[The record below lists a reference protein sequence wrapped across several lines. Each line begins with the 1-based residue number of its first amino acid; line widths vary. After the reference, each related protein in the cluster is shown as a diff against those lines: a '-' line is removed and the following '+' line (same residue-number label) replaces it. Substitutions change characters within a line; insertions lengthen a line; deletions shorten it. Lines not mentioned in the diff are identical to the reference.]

1 MRVVA
6 VWHWQAAWCHSFVR
20 GRRCIAPS
28 EETVSG
34 ERLSTQIIGAIN
46 FLTLKLQVLKVP
58 CLTSEN
64 NPLYCH
70 WYTKLNTFWNAAI
83 QKPKDSLYGHGP
95 W

>member
-1 MRVVA
+1 MDLYYISLYSCVSWLYGTGKPHGVTVSSEVA
-6 VWHWQAAWCHSFVR
+6 DV
-20 GRRCIAPS
+20 APS

-70 WYTKLNTFWNAAI
+70 
-83 QKPKDSLYGHGP
+83 
-95 W
+95 